1 MPVSRLFRSAAKVIF
16 ALCLAAGLV
25 SGSFAQEDGKRLRT
39 EPLTVQGTGQVHNF
53 TVEVA
58 VTAPERSRGLMFRED
73 MAADHGML
81 FIFETEGDRYFWMKN
96 TPLPLDIIYIDA
108 AGKIVSIA
116 ADTTPF
122 SEQTIPSGAPAKY
135 VLELNAGTSAERG
148 IGVGDTVSSASMT
161 GE

>member
-1 MPVSRLFRSAAKVIF
+1 MSRIFRPAFQVFLALFLVTGLTASA
-16 ALCLAAGLV
+16 LA
-25 SGSFAQEDGKRLRT
+25 QDDGKRLRT
-39 EPLTVQGTGQVHNF
+39 EPLTVQGAGQAHQF

-58 VTAPERSRGLMFRED
+58 VSAPERSRGLMFREE

-81 FIFETEGDRYFWMKN
+81 FIFEAEGDRYFWMKN

-161 GE
+161 GG

>member
-1 MPVSRLFRSAAKVIF
+1 MFRFFRSAAQVF
-16 ALCLAAGLV
+16 LALILVAGLSAGAV
-25 SGSFAQEDGKRLRT
+25 AQDDGKRLRT
-39 EPLTVQGTGQVHNF
+39 EPLTVESASKTHRF

-58 VTAPERSRGLMFRED
+58 VTAPERSRGLMFREE

-81 FIFETEGDRYFWMKN
+81 FIFEQEGDRYFWMKN

-108 AGKIVSIA
+108 AGGIVSIA

-122 SEQTIPSGAPAKY
+122 SEQTIPSEAPARY
-135 VLELNAGTSAERG
+135 VLELNAGTAAQRG
-148 IGVGDTVSSASMT
+148 IKVGDTVSSASMT

>member
-1 MPVSRLFRSAAKVIF
+1 MSRILRPVVQAFL
-16 ALCLAAGLV
+16 ALILIAGCASGGLA
-25 SGSFAQEDGKRLRT
+25 QDDGKRLRT
-39 EPLTVQGTGQVHNF
+39 EPLTVQGIGQTHSF

-58 VTAPERSRGLMFRED
+58 VTAPERSRGLMFREE

-108 AGKIVSIA
+108 TGKIVSIA

-161 GE
+161 GG

>member
-1 MPVSRLFRSAAKVIF
+1 MPVSRVFRSVAKVF
-16 ALCLAAGLV
+16 LALFLVTGLT
-25 SGSFAQEDGKRLRT
+25 SGTFAQDDGKRLRT
-39 EPLTVQGTGQVHNF
+39 EPLTVESAEKTHRF

-58 VTAPERSRGLMFRED
+58 VSAPERSRGLMFREE
-73 MAADHGML
+73 MAADDGML
-81 FIFETEGDRYFWMKN
+81 FIFEKEGDRYFWMKN

-148 IGVGDTVSSASMT
+148 IVVGDTVSSASMT
-161 GE
+161 GG

>member
-1 MPVSRLFRSAAKVIF
+1 MSRFFRSAAQVF
-16 ALCLAAGLV
+16 LALILVTGLSAGSV
-25 SGSFAQEDGKRLRT
+25 AQDDGKRLRT
-39 EPLTVQGTGQVHNF
+39 EPLTVESSGKAHEF

-58 VTAPERSRGLMFRED
+58 VTAPERSRGLMFREE

-81 FIFETEGDRYFWMKN
+81 FIFEQEGDRYFWMKN

-108 AGKIVSIA
+108 AGSIVSIA

-148 IGVGDTVSSASMT
+148 IKVGDRVSSASMT

>member
-1 MPVSRLFRSAAKVIF
+1 MFLALILVTGLSAGAV
-16 ALCLAAGLV
+16 
-25 SGSFAQEDGKRLRT
+25 AQDDGKRLRT
-39 EPLTVQGTGQVHNF
+39 EPLTVESAAKTHEF

-58 VTAPERSRGLMFRED
+58 VTAPERSRGLMFREE

-81 FIFETEGDRYFWMKN
+81 FIFEQEGDRYFWMKN

-108 AGKIVSIA
+108 AGRIVSIA

-135 VLELNAGTSAERG
+135 VLELNAGTSAESG
-148 IGVGDTVSSASMT
+148 IKVGDTVSSTSMT

>member
-1 MPVSRLFRSAAKVIF
+1 M
-16 ALCLAAGLV
+16 
-25 SGSFAQEDGKRLRT
+25 
-39 EPLTVQGTGQVHNF
+39 
-53 TVEVA
+53 A
-58 VTAPERSRGLMFRED
+58 VTAPERSRGLMFREE

-108 AGKIVSIA
+108 TGKIVSIA

-161 GE
+161 GG

>member
-1 MPVSRLFRSAAKVIF
+1 MSRIFHPVAKAF
-16 ALCLAAGLV
+16 LALILVTGLTANA
-25 SGSFAQEDGKRLRT
+25 FAQDDGKRLRT
-39 EPLTVQGTGQVHNF
+39 EPLTVQGAGQTHSF

-58 VTAPERSRGLMFRED
+58 VTAPERSRGLMFREE

-96 TPLPLDIIYIDA
+96 TPLPLDIIYINA

-135 VLELNAGTSAERG
+135 VLELNAGMSAERG
-148 IGVGDTVSSASMT
+148 IDVGDTVSSASMT
-161 GE
+161 GG